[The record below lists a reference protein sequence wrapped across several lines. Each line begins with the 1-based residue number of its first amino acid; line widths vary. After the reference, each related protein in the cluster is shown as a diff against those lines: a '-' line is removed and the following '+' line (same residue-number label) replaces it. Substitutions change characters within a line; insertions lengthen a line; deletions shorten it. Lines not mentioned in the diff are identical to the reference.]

1 LYSHFNE
8 LKDKKSSLESP
19 KKLLSIIDYIVRSP
33 QGVSVA
39 DVAKNFSMSISNA
52 FKYMKLLEEY
62 GFVVKDQSKKY
73 IPGFKLVDLG
83 SIVLRRVGLRDIA
96 RPHLFDLA
104 AKTHQT
110 VNLVVRDGDWA
121 VYVEKIECA
130 ESMPLMSRIGMQMP
144 LYSTSF
150 GKAILAW
157 LPSEELQEYLSR
169 VKLVKRTNKTITE
182 PQKLVEHLK
191 QTRQRGYAI
200 DDEENEYGVRCV
212 GAAILNH
219 DGKPVGAVSI
229 AGSKNKLTAKLI
241 KRYASL
247 ITYCAMEISKKLG
260 YKGSNEFCPNQSFS

>member
-1 LYSHFNE
+1 M
-8 LKDKKSSLESP
+8 
-19 KKLLSIIDYIVRSP
+19 
-33 QGVSVA
+33 A

-96 RPHLFDLA
+96 RPHLYDLA

-169 VKLVKRTNKTITE
+169 VKHCETN
-182 PQKLVEHLK
+182 Q
-191 QTRQRGYAI
+191 Q
-200 DDEENEYGVRCV
+200 
-212 GAAILNH
+212 NH
-219 DGKPVGAVSI
+219 YRAPETCRAPEADKATW
-229 AGSKNKLTAKLI
+229 LCD
-241 KRYASL
+241 RR
-247 ITYCAMEISKKLG
+247 
-260 YKGSNEFCPNQSFS
+260 